1 MKKLSSIFLPLIL
14 MAFCS
19 VANAGLVDELDT
31 ANNFSSGF
39 GGTTAMANGDSTV
52 TITRGQDGLSDA
64 GIDWLIGG
72 TTNFDLFNQNFVTLT
87 PLDDVDNDGNYDVN
101 ILFFD
106 SSGVFV
112 EEVDWFSTTATTLAS
127 IDVATLTSNASSA
140 QFSVRIRVLGDVDD
154 TKIFDRF
161 TAEGESTAVP
171 EPSTACLLA
180 LGLFPLLRRR
190 RLTR

>member
-1 MKKLSSIFLPLIL
+1 MCIR
-14 MAFCS
+14 
-19 VANAGLVDELDT
+19 DRLDT

-112 EEVDWFSTTATTLAS
+112 EEVDWFSTTTTTLAS